1 MDKKTIS
8 INPKLFEV
16 GDKRKKSE
24 KKKPHCIIKPNT
36 LKKQLIQRIK
46 HHKKDR
52 SDRHK
57 DEKERDEER
66 DKDKDVKEIKSS
78 DGEFNNAMRDLSD
91 IVKNRKKTMKS
102 PKMPPTGIPPLL
114 QQNPQATDCTNKS
127 PLIHINLPN
136 SLDTKHNYSAATV
149 SLDNNAIITKSTT
162 NTTPPYGCLK
172 NGQKPTYKTWKNT
185 HNTHNTH
192 NAKTVDAGNKITI
205 VDTNPMQDDQTNIG
219 RFTYRQ
225 KRLEEIKKKLK
236 TKENQKQKLI
246 PGHIPKKIK
255 RTIKN
260 VYTLGKKGKS
270 VKVLIKNSITRKN
283 NQIEKNIIEQTDLKD
298 MKLYLKNQGLIAS
311 GSSAPTDVM
320 REIFVSSKL
329 TGDVENKNSDVL
341 IKNYLATDS

>member
-24 KKKPHCIIKPNT
+24 KKKPRGIIKPNT

-52 SDRHK
+52 SDKHKEVKEK
-57 DEKERDEER
+57 DEEQERT
-66 DKDKDVKEIKSS
+66 KDVKEIKGG
-78 DGEFNNAMRDLSD
+78 DGEFNDAMRDLSE
-91 IVKNRKKTMKS
+91 IVKNRKKTMKN
-102 PKMPPTGIPPLL
+102 PKMPPTGVPPLL
-114 QQNPQATDCTNKS
+114 QQNSPATNKS
-127 PLIHINLPN
+127 PVIHINLPN
-136 SLDTKHNYSAATV
+136 SLNTKQTPPVVAAPHG
-149 SLDNNAIITKSTT
+149 SNATAAKSTV
-162 NTTPPYGCLK
+162 NTAPPYGCLK
-172 NGQKPTYKTWKNT
+172 NGHKPTYKTWKNT
-185 HNTHNTH
+185 HNARPTDT
-192 NAKTVDAGNKITI
+192 GNKITI
-205 VDTNPMQDDQTNIG
+205 VDTNPMQDDQTNVG

-236 TKENQKQKLI
+236 TREDEKQKQKLKT
-246 PGHIPKKIK
+246 GHVPKKIK

-270 VKVLIKNSITRKN
+270 IKVLIKNSVTRKN

-329 TGDVENKNSDVL
+329 TGDIENKNSDVL
-341 IKNYLATDS
+341 IKNYLSTDS